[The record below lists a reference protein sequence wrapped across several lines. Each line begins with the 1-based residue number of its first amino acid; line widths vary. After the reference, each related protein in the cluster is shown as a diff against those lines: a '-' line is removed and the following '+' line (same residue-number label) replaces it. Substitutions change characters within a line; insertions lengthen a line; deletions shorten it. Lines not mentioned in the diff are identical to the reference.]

1 MNNLEKIQKT
11 MKVFQTLTKIVLVFS
26 FVAIAFTLV
35 AGSVSLM
42 ADKLPFGE
50 LLQRLLIEADRTID
64 NREIGIALLCESVV
78 LIFGAIEA
86 ICVCRYFKLELSEG
100 TPFTETGAKSIT
112 KLGILFIVV
121 DILSAAFSSAMEK
134 FAFVSEGIDNGGGIG
149 IGICLILL
157 AMVVRYWSN
166 EAEQNNAGGFPW
178 KTANGYA
185 ALSAEIKQDYRYGRI
200 QD

>member
-11 MKVFQTLTKIVLVFS
+11 MKVFQTLTKIVMGFS

-35 AGSVSLM
+35 VGSVSLM
-42 ADKLPFGE
+42 ADKLGE

-78 LIFGAIEA
+78 LVFGAIEA

-134 FAFVSEGIDNGGGIG
+134 FAFVSEGIEHGGGIG

-157 AMVVRYWSN
+157 AMVVRYG
-166 EAEQNNAGGFPW
+166 AELEQ
-178 KTANGYA
+178 
-185 ALSAEIKQDYRYGRI
+185 RGRAK
-200 QD
+200 

>member
-11 MKVFQTLTKIVLVFS
+11 MKVFQILTKIVMIFS

-35 AGSVSLM
+35 AGCVSLTV
-42 ADKLPFGE
+42 DKLPFGE
-50 LLQRLLIEADRTID
+50 LLQRLLIETDRTID
-64 NREIGIALLCESVV
+64 NREIGIALFCESVV

-112 KLGILFIVV
+112 KLGILFIVM
-121 DILSAAFSSAMEK
+121 DILSAAFSSAMEN
-134 FAFVSEGIDNGGGIG
+134 FAFVSEWIDDGGGIG

-157 AMVVRYWSN
+157 AMVVRYG
-166 EAEQNNAGGFPW
+166 AELEQ
-178 KTANGYA
+178 
-185 ALSAEIKQDYRYGRI
+185 RGRVK
-200 QD
+200 

>member
-11 MKVFQTLTKIVLVFS
+11 MKVFQTLTKIVMGFS

-35 AGSVSLM
+35 VGSVSLM

-78 LIFGAIEA
+78 LVFGAIEA

-121 DILSAAFSSAMEK
+121 DVLSAAFSSAMEK
-134 FAFVSEGIDNGGGIG
+134 FAFVSEGIDTWRWHWYWYLLDFTCNGCALWCGTGATRQSKITQEDFYG
-149 IGICLILL
+149 KQQMGTLPCL
-157 AMVVRYWSN
+157 R
-166 EAEQNNAGGFPW
+166 
-178 KTANGYA
+178 K
-185 ALSAEIKQDYRYGRI
+185 
-200 QD
+200 

>member
-11 MKVFQTLTKIVLVFS
+11 MKVFQTLTKIVMGFS

-35 AGSVSLM
+35 VGSVSLM

-64 NREIGIALLCESVV
+64 NRGIALLCESVV
-78 LIFGAIEA
+78 LVFGAIEA

-134 FAFVSEGIDNGGGIG
+134 FAFVSEGIEHGGGIG

-157 AMVVRYWSN
+157 AMVVRYG
-166 EAEQNNAGGFPW
+166 AELEQ
-178 KTANGYA
+178 
-185 ALSAEIKQDYRYGRI
+185 RGRAK
-200 QD
+200 

>member
-11 MKVFQTLTKIVLVFS
+11 MKVFQTLTKIVMGFS

-35 AGSVSLM
+35 VGSVSLM

-78 LIFGAIEA
+78 LVFGAIEGLFVFVD
-86 ICVCRYFKLELSEG
+86 ILSWKLSEG

-121 DILSAAFSSAMEK
+121 DVLSAAFSSAMEK
-134 FAFVSEGIDNGGGIG
+134 FAFISERMDNGGGIG

-157 AMVVRYWSN
+157 AMVVRYG
-166 EAEQNNAGGFPW
+166 AELEQ
-178 KTANGYA
+178 
-185 ALSAEIKQDYRYGRI
+185 RGRAK
-200 QD
+200 

>member
-1 MNNLEKIQKT
+1 M
-11 MKVFQTLTKIVLVFS
+11 
-26 FVAIAFTLV
+26 
-35 AGSVSLM
+35 AGSLENRGKLRELI
-42 ADKLPFGE
+42 DKLPFGE

-78 LIFGAIEA
+78 LVFGAIEA

-134 FAFVSEGIDNGGGIG
+134 FAFVSEGIEHGGGIG

-157 AMVVRYWSN
+157 AMVVRYG
-166 EAEQNNAGGFPW
+166 AELEQ
-178 KTANGYA
+178 
-185 ALSAEIKQDYRYGRI
+185 RGRAK
-200 QD
+200 

>member
-11 MKVFQTLTKIVLVFS
+11 MKVFQTLTKIVMGFS

-35 AGSVSLM
+35 VGSVSLM

-78 LIFGAIEA
+78 LVFGAIEA

-100 TPFTETGAKSIT
+100 THFTETGAKSIT

-134 FAFVSEGIDNGGGIG
+134 FAFVSEGIEHGGGIG

-157 AMVVRYWSN
+157 AMVVRYG
-166 EAEQNNAGGFPW
+166 AELEQ
-178 KTANGYA
+178 
-185 ALSAEIKQDYRYGRI
+185 RGRAK
-200 QD
+200 

>member
-11 MKVFQTLTKIVLVFS
+11 MKVFQTLTKIVMGFS

-35 AGSVSLM
+35 VGSVSLM

-78 LIFGAIEA
+78 LVFGAIEA

-100 TPFTETGAKSIT
+100 TPFTTLYCCRCFISSIFLCDGKVCIYIRT
-112 KLGILFIVV
+112 DG
-121 DILSAAFSSAMEK
+121 
-134 FAFVSEGIDNGGGIG
+134 
-149 IGICLILL
+149 
-157 AMVVRYWSN
+157 
-166 EAEQNNAGGFPW
+166 
-178 KTANGYA
+178 
-185 ALSAEIKQDYRYGRI
+185 
-200 QD
+200 

>member
-1 MNNLEKIQKT
+1 MNLSQG
-11 MKVFQTLTKIVLVFS
+11 MVHR
-26 FVAIAFTLV
+26 
-35 AGSVSLM
+35 
-42 ADKLPFGE
+42 
-50 LLQRLLIEADRTID
+50 LQRLLIEADRTID

-78 LIFGAIEA
+78 LVFGAIEA

-134 FAFVSEGIDNGGGIG
+134 FAFVSEGIEHGGGIG

-157 AMVVRYWSN
+157 AMVVRYG
-166 EAEQNNAGGFPW
+166 AELEQ
-178 KTANGYA
+178 
-185 ALSAEIKQDYRYGRI
+185 RGRAK
-200 QD
+200 

>member
-1 MNNLEKIQKT
+1 MSRPRR
-11 MKVFQTLTKIVLVFS
+11 VSCLTCRNSTQLLFACSASRHCASTTASPPKRWPAS
-26 FVAIAFTLV
+26 Q
-35 AGSVSLM
+35 
-42 ADKLPFGE
+42 DKLPFGE

-78 LIFGAIEA
+78 LVFGAIEA

-121 DILSAAFSSAMEK
+121 DVLSAAFSSAMEK
-134 FAFVSEGIDNGGGIG
+134 FAFISERMDNGGGIG

-157 AMVVRYWSN
+157 AMVVRYG
-166 EAEQNNAGGFPW
+166 AELEQ
-178 KTANGYA
+178 
-185 ALSAEIKQDYRYGRI
+185 RGRAK
-200 QD
+200 

>member
-11 MKVFQTLTKIVLVFS
+11 MKVFQIIAKIVMVFC

-35 AGSVSLM
+35 AGSISLM
-42 ADKLPFGE
+42 ANKLPFGE
-50 LLQRLLIEADRTID
+50 LLQRLLIEADRMID

-86 ICVCRYFKLELSEG
+86 VCVYRYFKLELSEG
-100 TPFTETGAKSIT
+100 TPFTEAGARSIT

-134 FAFVSEGIDNGGGIG
+134 FSFVSERMDNDGGIISG
-149 IGICLILL
+149 LILILL
-157 AMVVRYWSN
+157 AMVVRYG
-166 EAEQNNAGGFPW
+166 AELEQ
-178 KTANGYA
+178 
-185 ALSAEIKQDYRYGRI
+185 RGRAK
-200 QD
+200 

>member
-78 LIFGAIEA
+78 LIFGAIEVGTERGNTFYRNRSKKHNEA
-86 ICVCRYFKLELSEG
+86 RNTLYCCRYFIS
-100 TPFTETGAKSIT
+100 SIFLCDG
-112 KLGILFIVV
+112 KVCVCFRR
-121 DILSAAFSSAMEK
+121 D
-134 FAFVSEGIDNGGGIG
+134 
-149 IGICLILL
+149 
-157 AMVVRYWSN
+157 
-166 EAEQNNAGGFPW
+166 
-178 KTANGYA
+178 
-185 ALSAEIKQDYRYGRI
+185 
-200 QD
+200 